1 MQIIDLSEYNSVFNY
16 FIAEI
21 RDENIQKDPL
31 RFRRNIE
38 RIGEVMAYE
47 LSKKL
52 DYSSEQVKT
61 PLGIATVPLFTENLV
76 ISSILRAGLPFHTGF
91 LNYFDR
97 AENAFISAYR
107 KYISKTDF
115 DVHVEY
121 ISSPDLTGKT
131 LVVVDPMLASG
142 LSLELA
148 YEGLKTKGTPKKIH
162 FCAIIASQQ
171 GVDYLSNKMQNEDNV
186 TLWVGAIDKEMN
198 SKSYI
203 IPGLGDAGD
212 LAFGIKKD

>member
-52 DYSSEQVKT
+52 DYNSEQVKT

-148 YEGLKTKGTPKKIH
+148 YEGLKTKGVPAKIH